1 MNKIRQIKNQIRS
14 RPNQQNLGFPTPK
27 PHKVAL
33 KVFNYA
39 NKFQP
44 NNSGMHMFD
53 LERRRNNPFKNF
65 EINSLRF
72 LGKVLGEENIE
83 GYVTT
88 GGTEG
93 NICALWIA
101 RNLLLEKSTGKNDI
115 ALLKT
120 SLTHYSIRK
129 ACNILDI
136 QKVIDIK
143 LNDNYSMNLENLRAN
158 INRLITSGIK
168 AIILIGVM
176 GNTVV
181 GTVDDFEKINA
192 IIEEYKIL
200 NPEVVFYFHID
211 AAFGG
216 FILPFLSDRGK
227 VLNLKNVRSVVLDG
241 HKMGQTPYPCGVIV
255 TRKDLFQY
263 ITAPVSYTG
272 HADNTVV
279 GSRSGAAAASLWAML
294 ESLGVKGYTRSAVK
308 ALELKKYLIDKL
320 ELLSKEIHLIT
331 DNDLNLFGI
340 SFGENK
346 NMVLDKC
353 LEQKY
358 CLHST
363 IIELDDN
370 NKELVYQ
377 IVVMPHLNKKT
388 LNKFYLD
395 IKAFLNEQ

>member
-1 MNKIRQIKNQIRS
+1 MNKIRHVKNQIRN
-14 RPNQQNLGFPTPK
+14 RPNQQNLGFPTPR
-27 PHKVAL
+27 PHKIAL
-33 KVFNYA
+33 KIFNYS

-53 LERRRNNPFKNF
+53 LERKRSNPFKNF
-65 EINSLRF
+65 EISSLRF
-72 LGKVLGEENIE
+72 LGNVLGDEDIE

-101 RNLLLEKSTGKNDI
+101 RNLMMEKSAEVNDI

-120 SLTHYSIRK
+120 KLTHYSIRK
-129 ACNILDI
+129 ACNILSI
-136 QKVIDIK
+136 QRIVDVK
-143 LNDNYSMNLENLRAN
+143 LNENFSMDLENLRTS
-158 INRLITSGIK
+158 INKLIMSGIK
-168 AIILIGVM
+168 AIIIVGVM
-176 GNTVV
+176 GNTVT
-181 GTVDDFEKINA
+181 GTVDDFEKINT
-192 IIEEYKIL
+192 IIEEFKVL
-200 NPEVVFYFHID
+200 NSEIMFYFHID
-211 AAFGG
+211 ASFGG

-227 VLNLKNVRSVVLDG
+227 VLNLKNVSSVVLDG
-241 HKMGQTPYPCGVIV
+241 HKMGQVPYPCGVIV
-255 TRKDLFQY
+255 TRKNLFKY
-263 ITAPVSYTG
+263 ITSPVSYIG

-294 ESLGVKGYTRSAVK
+294 ENLGVKGYTRSAVK
-308 ALELKKYLIDKL
+308 ALELKEYLIDKL

-346 NMVLDKC
+346 NMALDKC

-377 IVVMPHLNKKT
+377 IVVMPHLNKKI